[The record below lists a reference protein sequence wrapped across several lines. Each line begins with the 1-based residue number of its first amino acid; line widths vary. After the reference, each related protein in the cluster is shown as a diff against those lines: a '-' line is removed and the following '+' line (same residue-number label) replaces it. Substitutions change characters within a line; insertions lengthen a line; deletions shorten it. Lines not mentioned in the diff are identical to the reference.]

1 MSSENVAALIMNID
15 IAAYGINLPTASRV
29 YFVSPVWE
37 AAKRQQ
43 AIKRA
48 HRIGQTRP
56 VYVETL
62 VVRDSFE
69 HWILDRSVARENEKN
84 NSHGSKDAV
93 GGGRAHRALASDKV
107 MHELFKTLKFFHPMS
122 RAGSSHQEIDLHS
135 LEKIPVIYPARQLSA
150 RNRHVE
156 EEEASH
162 EVNTDTDDILMG
174 ERPQM
179 HSGGSP
185 PQRPRKV
192 RFASL
197 EGDDA
202 DMEGDVE
209 GLGSKERDDPHMGT
223 TIDIDLDQEDDDSTD
238 KEDDRDILLEG
249 EQQSAIKSPPST
261 LEELVHVTEEDEDDL
276 PSPVPEVMDI
286 SSESEPYHL
295 VSPPALPGGSQR
307 REASKDLD
315 NVHSLKRIRFE

>member
-84 NSHGSKDAV
+84 KGLGSKDAV

-122 RAGSSHQEIDLHS
+122 QSGSSHQDIDLNS
-135 LEKIPVIYPARQLSA
+135 LEIPVIYPVRQPST
-150 RNRHVE
+150 RNGHVVVE
-156 EEEASH
+156 EESRT
-162 EVNTDTDDILMG
+162 VDTYTDDILIG
-174 ERPQM
+174 RQEQF
-179 HSGGSP
+179 HSNASLL
-185 PQRPRKV
+185 QQPRKV

-197 EGDDA
+197 GEDDDIDMGDA
-202 DMEGDVE
+202 DMEMTADINQGQGGDE
-209 GLGSKERDDPHMGT
+209 YACENYGS
-223 TIDIDLDQEDDDSTD
+223 
-238 KEDDRDILLEG
+238 DILLDV
-249 EQQSAIKSPPST
+249 EQQCVVKSPSPT
-261 LEELVHVTEEDEDDL
+261 PEELVDVTEDDEDDL

-286 SSESEPYHL
+286 SSESEPYHPI
-295 VSPPALPGGSQR
+295 SPLAVTKGNQR
-307 REASKDLD
+307 QEDSKDLA
-315 NVHSLKRIRFE
+315 NSHSLKRVRFE